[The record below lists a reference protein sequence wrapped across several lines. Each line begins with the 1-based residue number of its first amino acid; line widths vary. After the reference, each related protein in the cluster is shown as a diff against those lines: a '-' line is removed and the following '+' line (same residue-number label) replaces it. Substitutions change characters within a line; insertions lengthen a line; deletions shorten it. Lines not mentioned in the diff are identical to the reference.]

1 VAVRLLAGVA
11 VLLVVLAAACGSA
24 AAQAPR
30 GNVSVLAV
38 IPPPGYPALPHVM
51 DNKIFEGTYANPSG
65 SSMPSRVLEYTSSG
79 EFYNSWTV
87 AGQDTSQTH
96 GVQVAANDAEGN
108 LYLLDDTS
116 GRIIRLN
123 PKTGAQSLYALVPHL
138 PPCSQAAPGT
148 ECKDSTQDLT
158 PEPDYAAW
166 GPDGSLYVTDYQQ
179 AAIWRVPPGGGTA
192 QLWLTSQQL
201 DGGQFGTACIVL
213 MPDHKT
219 LEFVQ
224 ASNGGLGSLNTVLS
238 SVNPAS
244 GIVNPATGKLYSIA
258 IEPGDHPGP
267 LQRLWESGPADAPD
281 GCALTT
287 SGNMFI
293 ALSGASNQIVELNSA
308 GHEIARFGQQFT
320 GSNGSSIPFDTP
332 TGLGCLGTNLIIA
345 NQSYIAG
352 NTANMALLD
361 LETSEQCATVFVP
374 AAPAAAHKPV
384 KHRRKKR
391 HRRISRPAH
400 RKAGFTG

>member
-1 VAVRLLAGVA
+1 M
-11 VLLVVLAAACGSA
+11 LVAAAGPA
-24 AAQAPR
+24 AAQSRPR
-30 GNVSVLAV
+30 GDVQVLAV
-38 IPPPGYPALPHVM
+38 IPPPGYPALPHILG
-51 DNKIFEGTYANPSG
+51 NKIFEGTYANPSG
-65 SSMPSRVLEYTSSG
+65 SPMPSRVLEYTSFG
-79 EFYNSWTV
+79 ELYRSWTV
-87 AGQDTSQTH
+87 AGQDVSQTH
-96 GVQVAANDAEGN
+96 GIQVAANDAERN

-116 GRIIRLN
+116 GRIIRLD
-123 PKTGAQSLYALVPHL
+123 PRTGVQTPYGLVPHI

-166 GPDGSLYVTDYQQ
+166 GPDGSLYITDYQQ

-192 QLWLTSQQL
+192 QLWLTDKRL

-213 MPDHKT
+213 MPDHDT

-224 ASNGGLGSLNTVLS
+224 GSNGGLGSLNKVLS
-238 SVNPAS
+238 AVNPSS
-244 GIVNPATGKLYSIA
+244 GVLDPATGKLFSVP
-258 IEPGDHPGP
+258 IEAGDRPGP
-267 LQRLWESGPADAPD
+267 LQQLWESGPADAPD

-293 ALSGASNQIVELNSA
+293 ALAGVSNQIVELNSS
-308 GHEIARFGQQFT
+308 GHEIARFGQQIT

-352 NTANMALLD
+352 NTSNMALLD
-361 LETSEQCATVFVP
+361 LETGEQCASVFVP
-374 AAPAAAHKPV
+374 AAPAAAHPKV
-384 KHRRKKR
+384 KHKRKKR
-391 HRRISRPAH
+391 HRRISRRP
-400 RKAGFTG
+400 RKKSGFTG